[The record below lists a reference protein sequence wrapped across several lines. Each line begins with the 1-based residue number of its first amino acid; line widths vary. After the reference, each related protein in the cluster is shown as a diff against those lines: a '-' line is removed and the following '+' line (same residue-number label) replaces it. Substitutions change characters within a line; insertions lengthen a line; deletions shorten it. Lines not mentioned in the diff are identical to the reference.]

1 MAKALGKEEAVTTC
15 DCCGK
20 ANLQF
25 TIAMELDDG
34 QIVYYGQV
42 CAGRNTGKTRPVI
55 NAEMKAHAAAQMAAA
70 QREFHAHPAYIA
82 ERARFAERDEFARR
96 TGARMV
102 GTIAM
107 EFVREA
113 TDAADAVRRDIAA
126 RFNVSAWSL

>member
-42 CAGRNTGKTRPVI
+42 CAGRNTGKTRPQI
-55 NAEMKAHAAAQMAAA
+55 NGEIKAHAAAQLAAA
-70 QREFHAHPAYIA
+70 QAEF
-82 ERARFAERDEFARR
+82 R
-96 TGARMV
+96 
-102 GTIAM
+102 
-107 EFVREA
+107 
-113 TDAADAVRRDIAA
+113 
-126 RFNVSAWSL
+126 